1 MQSLRPLL
9 HLAALIG
16 LASAAPAAAQEGA
29 RVANTATLSFDASS
43 GRQTVSSNTV
53 ALEVDRSKVPT
64 RLSFR
69 LPPVG
74 YELTGASCQTAP
86 TRQFT
91 PAPID
96 AATLAAAP
104 PLKSLDINQP
114 VILVLDN
121 AGGNHDSSVR
131 ETAWI
136 TVSTETFT
144 GRVSLLETGPDTGI
158 FAGGVSES
166 DSPDHTACF
175 PMLGRGEHLRLSFA
189 EDEFSYA
196 SEAATLVDPAG
207 YIFDSQTGA
216 LVNGA
221 RITLLDRND
230 QPAAVFGDDG
240 ISRYPATVVSGGS
253 VTDAS
258 GRNYQFA
265 QGNYRFPQVAAGQ
278 YHLRVEP
285 PASYTAPSSRPQAE
299 LALLKDPTGRQFLI
313 NTASFGGTFTLAA
326 PDPFYA
332 DIPVDRAG
340 DTSLL
345 LTKTASVREASPGD
359 FVQYRVTLTNR
370 GTGPAGNVGLTDIL
384 PVGLR
389 YEIGSARGA
398 PEPVVSKDGRN
409 LTFDV
414 ASVPAGTSVDIR
426 YVVSIAPGAPQ
437 GEAVNRVLAS
447 GGGGATS
454 NEAAASVRVTP
465 LLFTDGFTLI
475 GRVTEGGC
483 GDPGRG
489 RKGIPGIRLMLE
501 DGTFVV
507 TDKDGYYHVEG
518 IRPGRHVVQI
528 DTGSIP
534 ASYEPVTCDRD
545 TRSAGSAISRFVEA
559 DGGLLKRVDFQ
570 LRPTGKKA
578 VAVTD
583 VPITPAS
590 DSDAA
595 GDRDWFAG
603 QAPGIEL
610 LFPTPD
616 YNPRAPVTR
625 VVVKHLPGQRV
636 ALLVNGQAVDPIN
649 FDTTETN
656 DAKTIALSRWTGL
669 ALKDGDNIIEA
680 RVLAADGAVVKVL
693 TRTVHSSSIPT
704 LATFVP
710 TVSRLVADG
719 LTRPLIAVRVTDRD
733 GRPVR
738 AGTLVPFRVDQPYGA
753 AIDAELAQGNQIVGR
768 DKAQTIARVVGDDG
782 LAFIALQ
789 PTTQAGNVHVVITL
803 ADEKTVRT
811 SEVRAWLAA
820 ASRDWIVVGFGA
832 GTIGYDTLKT
842 RTSALPR
849 GESGGVVT
857 DGQLAFYAKG
867 RVKGSWLLTIA
878 YDSDRKLDRSRG
890 LLGTIDPDRYYTVY
904 GDGSRQG
911 YDAPTE
917 RKLYL
922 RLERRDFYALFG
934 DFETG
939 LTDSQLTRYSRTLNG
954 MKAEFQNN
962 VVSFTA
968 FAAKTDQLYG
978 RDEIQG
984 NGLSGP
990 YRLSGRNIVP
1000 NSDKLRLEVR
1010 DRLRPELIISTTQL
1024 TRHID
1029 YDIDPVAGTIR
1040 FREPVLGRDA
1050 DLNPVFIVADYET
1063 YGSDNRLVAG
1073 ARATTKLADGKV
1085 QVGGTVL
1092 RDESV
1097 GKATVAGLDV
1107 RARLTP
1113 TTELRGEIA
1122 TGGKLGLTTGRAWL
1136 AEVDHH
1142 DKKLD
1147 VLAYARSQDQSFG
1160 LGQQNI
1166 VEGGTRK
1173 VGIDGRYAITDKLS
1187 LAVTAWNSRQ
1197 LDGPGSRTAGD
1208 MRLEYRRES
1217 GTTFIGAQFADD
1229 TGIDGQAR
1237 SSRLLTL
1244 GGSQTLL
1251 KGALTI
1257 SGQVQ
1262 VAPGGKDASVDFP
1275 KRQQLTAALRV
1286 ADGVRLIGGYEIGE
1300 GKDYT
1305 ARTARVG
1312 FDVTPWAGAKLM
1324 TTMNQQAIGENGQR
1338 TYAEYGLSQSL
1349 SLGKRWT
1356 VDVTLDASNTLKGQ
1370 IPTGAF
1376 VGAFQ
1381 TTGAGSVAGNYQNDG
1396 DYVAVTGGAGYRAGK
1411 WAWNG
1416 RVEYRR
1422 SDVTDRWGVTTDV
1435 LRSLG
1440 QGQTLAGSF
1449 RYYDVT
1455 DKDGRRAV
1463 SMAGDLSLAL
1473 RPADSRWSVLDR
1485 LQFRKD
1491 SADAGFTASN
1501 VLGVP
1506 AYGGGFQATLRVI
1519 NNVSLNYRTGDE
1531 GGGHGFEASVYYGS
1545 KWVRGSFG
1553 GDDYQGY
1560 IDAVG
1565 IELRKDIGPKFDIG
1579 LQGSVQHAWNR
1590 GSFAFSGGPTV
1601 GASPAGNIWLTA
1613 GFNIAGY
1620 RDRDFENDRY
1630 TRSGPYVTLRLK
1642 FDQQSLG
1649 GLGGS
1654 VLGIGR

>member
-1 MQSLRPLL
+1 MKFLRPFLL
-9 HLAALIG
+9 LAALIG
-16 LASAAPAAAQEGA
+16 LASAAPAAAQDGS
-29 RVANTATLSFDASS
+29 RVSNTATLSFGASS
-43 GRQTVSSNTV
+43 NRQTISSNTV
-53 ALEVDRSKVPT
+53 ALDVDRSKVPT

-74 YELTGASCQTAP
+74 YQMTGMSCQTSP
-86 TRQFT
+86 TIQFT

-96 AATLAAAP
+96 AATLAASP
-104 PLKSLDINQP
+104 RLETLDINQP
-114 VILVLDN
+114 LILVLEN
-121 AGGNHDSSVR
+121 TGGNHDPNVR

-136 TVSTETFT
+136 TVSTETFSS
-144 GRVSLLETGPDTGI
+144 RVPLLETGPNTGV
-158 FAGGVSES
+158 FAGGVPEGGRSEY
-166 DSPDHTACF
+166 SPCDPT
-175 PMLGRGEHLRLSFA
+175 LVRGEHLRLSFT
-189 EDEFSYA
+189 EDDYSLS
-196 SEAATLVDPAG
+196 SEAATLIDPAG
-207 YIFDSQTGA
+207 YVFDSQTGA

-221 RITLLDRND
+221 RVTLLDSND
-230 QPAAVFGDDG
+230 QPAVVFGDDG
-240 ISRYPATVVSGGS
+240 ISRYPASVVSGGS
-253 VTDAS
+253 AVDAS
-258 GRNYQFA
+258 GRTYQFA
-265 QGNYRFPQVAAGQ
+265 QGNYRFPLVAAGQ

-285 PASYTAPSSRPQAE
+285 PASYTAPSSRSQAQ
-299 LALLKDPTGRQFLI
+299 LAQLKDPRGRPFLI
-313 NTASFGGTFTLAA
+313 NAASFGGTFTLTT
-326 PDPFYA
+326 PDPFFS
-332 DIPVDRAG
+332 DIPIDRAG

-359 FVQYRVTLTNR
+359 FVQYRVTVNNR
-370 GTGPAGNVGLTDIL
+370 GTANANNVSLTDIL

-398 PEPVVSKDGRN
+398 AEPLASKDGRN
-409 LTFDV
+409 LTFTV
-414 ASVPAGTSVDIR
+414 ASVPAGASTDVT

-447 GGGGATS
+447 GGSGATS

-483 GDPGRG
+483 GNPGRN
-489 RKGIPGIRLMLE
+489 RVGIPGIRLMLE

-570 LRPTGKKA
+570 LRQTGKKA
-578 VAVTD
+578 AATTD
-583 VPITPAS
+583 LPITPAS

-603 QAPGIEL
+603 QQAGIEM
-610 LFPTPD
+610 LFPTAD
-616 YNPRAPVTR
+616 YNPRATVTR

-636 ALLVNGQAVDPIN
+636 ALLVNGQMVDPLN
-649 FDTTETN
+649 FDATDTN

-669 ALKDGDNIIEA
+669 SLKDGDNTIEA
-680 RVLAADGAVVKVL
+680 RVMAADGTIVKVL
-693 TRTVHSSSIPT
+693 TRIVHSSTVPT
-704 LATFVP
+704 LATYVP
-710 TVSRLVADG
+710 AMSRLAADG

-733 GRPVR
+733 GKPVR

-768 DKAQTIARVVGDDG
+768 NKAQTTARVVGDDG

-789 PTTQAGNVHVVITL
+789 PTTQAGNVHIVVSL
-803 ADEKTVRT
+803 ADEKITRT
-811 SEVRAWLAA
+811 SEIRAWLSAA
-820 ASRDWIVVGFGA
+820 QRDWIVVGFGA

-842 RTSALPR
+842 RTTVLPK
-849 GESGGVVT
+849 GERGGVVT

-939 LTDSQLTRYSRTLNG
+939 LTEGQLTRYSRTLNG

-962 VVSFTA
+962 TVSFTA

-1000 NSDKLRLEVR
+1000 NSDKLRIEVR
-1010 DRLRPELIISTTQL
+1010 DRLRPELILSTTQL

-1063 YGSDNRLVAG
+1063 YGSDRRLVAG
-1073 ARATTKLADGKV
+1073 ARATAKLAKGKV
-1085 QVGGTVL
+1085 QIGGSVL

-1097 GKATVAGLDV
+1097 GKATVAGIDV
-1107 RARLTP
+1107 RAKVTP

-1142 DKKLD
+1142 DRKLD
-1147 VLAYARSQDQSFG
+1147 VLVYARSQDMSFG
-1160 LGQQNI
+1160 LGQQNV

-1173 VGIDGRYAITDKLS
+1173 FGLDGRYAITDKIS
-1187 LAVTAWNSRQ
+1187 LAITAWNSRQ
-1197 LDGPGSRTAGD
+1197 LDGPGSRTAAD
-1208 MRLEYRRES
+1208 ARLEYRRES
-1217 GTTFIGAQFADD
+1217 GTIFIGGQFADD
-1229 TGIDGQAR
+1229 TGIDGQDR

-1244 GGSQTLL
+1244 GGSQTLF

-1275 KRQQLTAALRV
+1275 TRQQLTAALRV
-1286 ADGVRLIGGYEIGE
+1286 AKGIRLIGGYEIAD

-1312 FDVTPWAGAKLM
+1312 FDVAPWTGAKLM
-1324 TTMNQQAIGENGQR
+1324 TTMNQQAVGENGQR

-1349 SLGKRWT
+1349 TLSKKWS
-1356 VDVTLDASNTLKGQ
+1356 VDFTLDASNTLKGQ

-1376 VGAFQ
+1376 ISAFQ
-1381 TTGAGSVAGNYQNDG
+1381 TTGTGSVAGNYQNDG

-1422 SDVTDRWGVTTDV
+1422 SDANNRWGITTDV

-1455 DKDGRRAV
+1455 DKDGQRAV

-1473 RPADSRWSVLDR
+1473 RPADSRWSVLER
-1485 LQFRKD
+1485 LQFRKE
-1491 SADAGFTASN
+1491 SADAGFTGKN

-1506 AYGGGFQATLRVI
+1506 AYGNGFQATLRVI

-1531 GGGHGFEASVYYGS
+1531 GRGHGFEATVYYGS

-1560 IDAVG
+1560 IDAAG
-1565 IELRKDIGPKFDIG
+1565 FELRKDVGPKFDIG
-1579 LQGSVQHAWNR
+1579 VQGSVQHAWSR
-1590 GSFAFSGGPTV
+1590 GTFAFSGGPSI
-1601 GASPAGNIWLTA
+1601 GASPAGNLWITA
-1613 GFNIAGY
+1613 GYNVSGY
-1620 RDRDFENDRY
+1620 RDRDFEDDRY

-1642 FDQQSLG
+1642 FDQKTLG
-1649 GLGGS
+1649 GLGRS
-1654 VLGIGR
+1654 ILGIGR